1 MVDPTAFNENDAIKG
16 VRVSFC
22 MTSRSG
28 SVLGENFKA
37 LFADLV
43 LNDFGLDGTGLKI
56 GILSDAF
63 DTIKNFGATPGV
75 TDFVTYE
82 NDITSGDLPNDVTVL
97 QDVDFAAID
106 EGRAMA
112 QLIYDVAPGAKLFFH
127 TAFLGQEDFA
137 SGIEELAAAG
147 CDVIVD
153 VSTPGTMKSKRVQAE
168 LSHFKLFVCFTGRLL
183 L

>member
-1 MVDPTAFNENDAIKG
+1 MANSAAFNDDDNIKG
-16 VRVSFC
+16 VRPSFC

-28 SVLGENFKA
+28 SVKGENFKA

-56 GILSDAF
+56 GILSDGF
-63 DTIKNFGATPGV
+63 NTIADFGIGATPGL
-75 TDFVTYE
+75 TDLTYAD
-82 NDITSGDLPNDVTVL
+82 DILSGDLPDDVTVL
-97 QDVDFAAID
+97 QEFNGASSD

-127 TAFLGQEDFA
+127 TAFLGPDDFA
-137 SGIEELAAAG
+137 SGIKELAAAD

-153 VSTPGTMKSKRVQAE
+153 VRMPGMIKSKRV
-168 LSHFKLFVCFTGRLL
+168 C
-183 L
+183 

>member
-1 MVDPTAFNENDAIKG
+1 MAMA
-16 VRVSFC
+16 SQ
-22 MTSRSG
+22 SG
-28 SVLGENFKA
+28 LVQGENFKA

-43 LNDFGLDGTGLKI
+43 LNDFGLNGTGLNI
-56 GILSDAF
+56 GILSDGF
-63 DTIKNFGATPGV
+63 NTIATFGVTPGGIV
-75 TDFVTYE
+75 DDVTYE
-82 NDITSGDLPNDVTVL
+82 DDIASGDLPAGVEIL
-97 QDVDFAAID
+97 QEANFPTTD

-153 VSTPGTMKSKRVQAE
+153 VSTPGMMKSKRV
-168 LSHFKLFVCFTGRLL
+168 
-183 L
+183 